1 MCRFTAFYNS
11 LPQSL
16 YLSTTKWRTNRFDY
30 QQIKTQTKFFD
41 EEEY

>member
-16 YLSTTKWRTNRFDY
+16 YLSTNGIASVMKNAPEAE
-30 QQIKTQTKFFD
+30 IVD
-41 EEEY
+41 ETV